1 MRAASLHWTPEEEIE
16 GRLICDCPPSTEQE
30 PCLCHPLS
38 QPLPWKGELPFSNL
52 TPAVLSSA
60 PPLPWDPLLSALFLT
75 PALLGCVSGSQFPGL
90 FDVGHVA
97 EQLRQA
103 GILEI
108 IGTRSAHFPVRVPFQ
123 VFLAR

>member
-1 MRAASLHWTPEEEIE
+1 MEGSLV
-16 GRLICDCPPSTEQE
+16 CDCPPSTQQE

-38 QPLPWKGELPFSNL
+38 QPHPWKGELPFPNL
-52 TPAVLSSA
+52 TPAI
-60 PPLPWDPLLSALFLT
+60 LPSIPHLWDPPLSALF
-75 PALLGCVSGSQFPGL
+75 PAPTLLGCVSGSQLPGL

-108 IGTRSAHFPVRVPFQ
+108 IGTRSTHFPVRVPFQ

>member
-1 MRAASLHWTPEEEIE
+1 MTVPASTQ
-16 GRLICDCPPSTEQE
+16 QE
-30 PCLCHPLS
+30 SCLRHPLS
-38 QPLPWKGELPFSNL
+38 QPHPWKGELPFPSL
-52 TPAVLSSA
+52 TPAVLSSI
-60 PPLPWDPLLSALFLT
+60 PPLLWDPLLSALFQT
-75 PALLGCVSGSQFPGL
+75 PAQLGCVSGSQLPGL

-108 IGTRSAHFPVRVPFQ
+108 IGTRSTHFPVRLPFQ